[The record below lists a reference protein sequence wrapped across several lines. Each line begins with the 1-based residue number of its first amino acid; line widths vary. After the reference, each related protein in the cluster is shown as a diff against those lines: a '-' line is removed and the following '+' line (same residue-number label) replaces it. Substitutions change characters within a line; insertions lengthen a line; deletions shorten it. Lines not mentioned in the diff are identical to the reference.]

1 MVKMNIML
9 KNQILEKIKQK
20 EGLTDQEL
28 LKLLTKDNVEILE
41 DQFNKTLLDL
51 EILGLI
57 TVSWLTKNTKSI
69 ELVKFKEE
77 EYEYGTDF
85 KRTDYRAFLKVK
97 YAPSDRLSF
106 FWMPS
111 HMCDKQSRR
120 RNNRH

>member
-1 MVKMNIML
+1 MVKMNVLL
-9 KNQILEKIKQK
+9 KNQILEKVKQK

-28 LKLLTKDNVEILE
+28 LKLLTKDDVEILE

-77 EYEYGTDF
+77 EDEY
-85 KRTDYRAFLKVK
+85 
-97 YAPSDRLSF
+97 
-106 FWMPS
+106 
-111 HMCDKQSRR
+111 DKQIQDTEDKDYEASFPSAE
-120 RNNRH
+120 

>member
-77 EYEYGTDF
+77 EDEY
-85 KRTDYRAFLKVK
+85 
-97 YAPSDRLSF
+97 
-106 FWMPS
+106 
-111 HMCDKQSRR
+111 DKQIQDTEDKDYEASLDQ
-120 RNNRH
+120 NLK

>member
-1 MVKMNIML
+1 MGKMNIML

-28 LKLLTKDNVEILE
+28 QNLLTKDNVEILE

-77 EYEYGTDF
+77 EDEY
-85 KRTDYRAFLKVK
+85 
-97 YAPSDRLSF
+97 
-106 FWMPS
+106 
-111 HMCDKQSRR
+111 DKQIHDANDKDYEASFPSAE
-120 RNNRH
+120 